1 MRHKKSIF
9 AAIAAFAALTA
20 SAVLL
25 AVIYARNKYLP
36 YLLTALQLALPAAI
50 GAILILFGRDIP
62 LRGHTDAPFPDNCR
76 RIKRALLRVGRAIRR
91 FCQGAA
97 RIFNRIRTPAA
108 ALLIILSAGFTIAA
122 FAVFR
127 TRMTSVYSLDYLPP
141 VLLAVLFV
149 IYIAVEKWCAHVTPD
164 GNEDAYSSA
173 VLGNMRTALAT
184 GRISLALCAV
194 ASTLKLL
201 GLYDLQK
208 ALTIVLTVIF
218 GYEALFILLSLTVVL
233 IRREFASSPD
243 LSIPLPFTGGGS
255 RDMSLLG
262 YLEKNTGITMRSL
275 WSLKLVKKLVPYTV
289 LLAAMIFWACTG
301 LVQIESNEEGAVY
314 RFGRLRD
321 ETLKPGIHLTLPWP
335 FDRVETYS
343 TGSVNRMTV
352 GYISSEDSDNI
363 WTAGHGSSEYKLLLG
378 GGNELVSINLRIEY
392 SISDL
397 HRYLMCSSS
406 PESILRALA
415 YEAVTAHTINTDLTS
430 LLSVDRT
437 EFANDFAADLGE
449 RMSSYD
455 LGLRVVS
462 VVLESIHPPVEIASV
477 YQEIV
482 GAGIRAEQYML
493 EAEAKAAV
501 TRANAEKSRTT
512 AVNSANAAKSTAIA
526 SARAEVAGF
535 LASAG
540 ADSAYPASYRY
551 NKYLDAVAKAYGG
564 ARLVIVGEGID
575 SSKIYFG
582 SVSVNP

>member
-62 LRGHTDAPFPDNCR
+62 LREHTDAPFPDNCR
-76 RIKRALLRVGRAIRR
+76 RIKRVLLRVGRAIRR

-173 VLGNMRTALAT
+173 VLGNLRTALAT

-218 GYEALFILLSLTVVL
+218 GYEALFILLCEAVRHRAVDVQHTPKGLPMHQRQDDLGIGRAVAGNMTGEFMDVSHPHRPALPG
-233 IRREFASSPD
+233 RRAAHAPAHGDPD
-243 LSIPLPFTGGGS
+243 TGRLALEGAQDQLVAHPFIKAHPVNLRQHLPKEGGGIGKIA
-255 RDMSLLG
+255 DL
-262 YLEKNTGITMRSL
+262 I
-275 WSLKLVKKLVPYTV
+275 
-289 LLAAMIFWACTG
+289 
-301 LVQIESNEEGAVY
+301 
-314 RFGRLRD
+314 
-321 ETLKPGIHLTLPWP
+321 
-335 FDRVETYS
+335 
-343 TGSVNRMTV
+343 
-352 GYISSEDSDNI
+352 
-363 WTAGHGSSEYKLLLG
+363 GHILHQSGKRPAQ
-378 GGNELVSINLRIEY
+378 LRIIY
-392 SISDL
+392 A
-397 HRYLMCSSS
+397 HRIASF
-406 PESILRALA
+406 
-415 YEAVTAHTINTDLTS
+415 HFS
-430 LLSVDRT
+430 L
-437 EFANDFAADLGE
+437 F
-449 RMSSYD
+449 SSY
-455 LGLRVVS
+455 
-462 VVLESIHPPVEIASV
+462 
-477 YQEIV
+477 
-482 GAGIRAEQYML
+482 
-493 EAEAKAAV
+493 
-501 TRANAEKSRTT
+501 
-512 AVNSANAAKSTAIA
+512 NSFLF
-526 SARAEVAGF
+526 SATSF
-535 LASAG
+535 
-540 ADSAYPASYRY
+540 
-551 NKYLDAVAKAYGG
+551 
-564 ARLVIVGEGID
+564 
-575 SSKIYFG
+575 
-582 SVSVNP
+582 

>member
-62 LRGHTDAPFPDNCR
+62 LREHTDAPFPDNCR
-76 RIKRALLRVGRAIRR
+76 RIKRVLLRVGRAIRR
-91 FCQGAA
+91 FCQGVA

-122 FAVFR
+122 FAIFR

-289 LLAAMIFWACTG
+289 LFAAMIFWACTG

-378 GGNELVSINLRIEY
+378 
-392 SISDL
+392 
-397 HRYLMCSSS
+397 
-406 PESILRALA
+406 
-415 YEAVTAHTINTDLTS
+415 
-430 LLSVDRT
+430 DRK
-437 EFANDFAADLGE
+437 
-449 RMSSYD
+449 
-455 LGLRVVS
+455 S
-462 VVLESIHPPVEIASV
+462 VV
-477 YQEIV
+477 
-482 GAGIRAEQYML
+482 
-493 EAEAKAAV
+493 
-501 TRANAEKSRTT
+501 
-512 AVNSANAAKSTAIA
+512 
-526 SARAEVAGF
+526 
-535 LASAG
+535 
-540 ADSAYPASYRY
+540 
-551 NKYLDAVAKAYGG
+551 
-564 ARLVIVGEGID
+564 
-575 SSKIYFG
+575 
-582 SVSVNP
+582 

>member
-1 MRHKKSIF
+1 
-9 AAIAAFAALTA
+9 
-20 SAVLL
+20 
-25 AVIYARNKYLP
+25 
-36 YLLTALQLALPAAI
+36 
-50 GAILILFGRDIP
+50 
-62 LRGHTDAPFPDNCR
+62 
-76 RIKRALLRVGRAIRR
+76 
-91 FCQGAA
+91 
-97 RIFNRIRTPAA
+97 
-108 ALLIILSAGFTIAA
+108 
-122 FAVFR
+122 
-127 TRMTSVYSLDYLPP
+127 MTSVYSLDYLPP

-415 YEAVTAHTINTDLTS
+415 YEAVTAHNLVLLADDKVKPLAAVDGTHALNVTGLYGIAAEDAAKGEDAVIYLTG
-430 LLSVDRT
+430 
-437 EFANDFAADLGE
+437 EFFADGLALPDGVTAADIE
-449 RMSSYD
+449 AA
-455 LGLRVVS
+455 LRN
-462 VVLESIHPPVEIASV
+462 I
-477 YQEIV
+477 
-482 GAGIRAEQYML
+482 GI
-493 EAEAKAAV
+493 
-501 TRANAEKSRTT
+501 
-512 AVNSANAAKSTAIA
+512 
-526 SARAEVAGF
+526 F
-535 LASAG
+535 L
-540 ADSAYPASYRY
+540 
-551 NKYLDAVAKAYGG
+551 K
-564 ARLVIVGEGID
+564 
-575 SSKIYFG
+575 
-582 SVSVNP
+582 